1 MKMNEQEICQYIEEW
16 VNSYYQQWWDYQQYI
31 NPDRHAPF
39 GVYSIEGGSHIMD
52 IIENILCNIGYHLQV
67 PEGKHLLP
75 SMFSSP
81 RQLMSYL
88 AWFRDYA
95 EEEMEFLRNI
105 PEKYQDR
112 EEVHEVYKM
121 LNHVYEMAD
130 YCIDAYSNPL
140 LDESY
145 GQLCK
150 NMKES
155 LEKEN
160 VDEFIDALKSVY
172 ISIPYP
178 IHKEKV
184 DEGHFHSIAHAVLYQ
199 LGFRVCSELANNLGR
214 LDMLIDM
221 KKIVYIFEFK
231 YSAEGRNKCAE
242 AIRQIKKKQYAN
254 QYLARG
260 IKVIG
265 VGVTFGQEAKNII
278 KHKAVQLEKE
288 IIVKT

>member
-1 MKMNEQEICQYIEEW
+1 MKMNERQICQYIEEW
-16 VNSYYQQWWDYQQYI
+16 ANSHYQNWFDFKKYI
-31 NPDRHAPF
+31 SSFRHTPS
-39 GVYSIEGGSHIMD
+39 GVYQITGGAHILD
-52 IIENILCNIGYHLQV
+52 IMENILGNMEYHLIV
-67 PEGKHLLP
+67 PRGMHLMP
-75 SMFSSP
+75 SLFSSP
-81 RQLMSYL
+81 HQLMRYL

-105 PEKYQDR
+105 PEKYQDK
-112 EEVHEVYKM
+112 EEVQEVYKM
-121 LNHVYEMAD
+121 LDHVYEMAD
-130 YCIDAYSNPL
+130 YCIDAYGNPL

-150 NMKES
+150 EMKES
-155 LEKEN
+155 LEKEE
-160 VDEFIDALKSVY
+160 VEEFIKALKSVY
-172 ISIPYP
+172 TSIPYP

-199 LGFRVCSELANNLGR
+199 LGFRVCSEQANNLGR

-231 YSAEGRNKCAE
+231 YSAKDRSRCAE
-242 AIRQIKKKQYAN
+242 ALRQIKKKKYGDP
-254 QYLARG
+254 YLARG

-278 KHKAVQLEKE
+278 KFKSEQL
-288 IIVKT
+288 VKK